1 MTNLSLDRLLTVYR
15 CSMKQIYT
23 HREDIGFFIRNV
35 GFDTENL
42 FANPSAFFALRT
54 EEKQLFAFFSFHC
67 RKIGG
72 KKPHEGG
79 EALVKFGIAPFYL

>member
-1 MTNLSLDRLLTVYR
+1 
-15 CSMKQIYT
+15 MKQIYT

-72 KKPHEGG
+72 KEPHEGG